1 MIIFAPSKKFSKTM
15 QRIKLHDKYFKIF
28 IPNDE
33 IEQAI
38 DKVAKQISYDYKNKE
53 LPLFLSVLNGSFMFT
68 ASLMKQLEIQA
79 EISFVK
85 LSSYMGTKTT
95 GEVKQIIG
103 LNKSVKGRN
112 IIIVEDIVDTGA
124 TIEELNAL
132 LKEAGAQD
140 IKVCTLLF
148 KPNSYKKSIA
158 IDYPAINI
166 PNDFIVGFGLDYDQ
180 IGRQYKDIYVLDES
194 NE

>member
-1 MIIFAPSKKFSKTM
+1 M